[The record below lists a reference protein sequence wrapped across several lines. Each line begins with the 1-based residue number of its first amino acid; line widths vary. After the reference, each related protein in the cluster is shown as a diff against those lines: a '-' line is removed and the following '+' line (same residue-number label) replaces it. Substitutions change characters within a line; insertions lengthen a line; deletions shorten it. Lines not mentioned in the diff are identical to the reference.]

1 VQHQK
6 LQDAATHCR
15 TLQHTAACYTL
26 ADMQHELAQE
36 QALQVQ
42 QHQAQKQKPTAIRCN
57 TRHTLQHTAKGLICS
72 AISCRGALKKC
83 NNSNTLQH
91 TATYCKRAD
100 MQRELVQERAVE
112 VQQYQAQVQQHQ
124 SQLQQ
129 CQQELG
135 KVKTLEQRVGELTKG
150 KFALEE
156 ENENYQKLLE
166 REQVQVCCSVL
177 QCVAVCC
184 SMVPCGAVWCS
195 VLQCVVA
202 CELSTTLGVP
212 AHADVVCVHI
222 CIYIYILYKYMHIY
236 EEEGRGEYQKFLKC
250 VQMQV

>member
-1 VQHQK
+1 
-6 LQDAATHCR
+6 
-15 TLQHTAACYTL
+15 
-26 ADMQHELAQE
+26 
-36 QALQVQ
+36 
-42 QHQAQKQKPTAIRCN
+42 
-57 TRHTLQHTAKGLICS
+57 
-72 AISCRGALKKC
+72 
-83 NNSNTLQH
+83 
-91 TATYCKRAD
+91 

-166 REQVQVCCSVL
+166 RELVQVCCNVL
-177 QCVAVCC
+177 QC
-184 SMVPCGAVWCS
+184 G

-202 CELSTTLGVP
+202 CELSTALGVP
-212 AHADVVCVHI
+212 AHAGVVCVHI
-222 CIYIYILYKYMHIY
+222 HIHTFIYYTNICIYKKKR
-236 EEEGRGEYQKFLKC
+236 EGENIRNSSSACICRCDTYA
-250 VQMQV
+250 